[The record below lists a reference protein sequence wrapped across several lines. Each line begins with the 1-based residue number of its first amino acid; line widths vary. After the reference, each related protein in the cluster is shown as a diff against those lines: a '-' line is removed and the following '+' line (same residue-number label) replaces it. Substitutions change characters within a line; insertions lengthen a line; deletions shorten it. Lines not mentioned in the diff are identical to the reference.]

1 MLPRDTLAV
10 APLARTAAA
19 GAVEAAGDARQQ
31 AFQRALASQLGKSL
45 QGEILTK
52 LTDGSFIVRVA
63 GTPARMLLPAG
74 FQAGAQVPLTLVA
87 LTPRPAFEVGGGAF
101 TEAGPPLPAGADPHA
116 APLAWLDGSSAR
128 ALGGRGALAQAQVQV
143 KALLAHAP
151 LTPTA
156 QLPQAG
162 LDDIDAA
169 SLSATGRLL
178 GSVLAA
184 ALRAGQ
190 SGDAVVGRLP
200 LLNAPGADSAAL
212 AAALRDGVA
221 RSGLF
226 YESHV
231 ADWAHGQRT
240 LAELAAEPQMAG
252 PRPGA
257 PDADPATASLISMQL
272 AAHEQDRIAW
282 QGQLW
287 PGQPLQLEVRREGR
301 DGPGRDGG
309 DGAAE
314 SSWQSRL
321 RLRFGALGELAAS
334 VVLAGEQLHIEL
346 NAGSAATGALL
357 RAHAG
362 NLAQALAAAGTPLAT
377 LAVNDPKAG
386 DE

>member
-19 GAVEAAGDARQQ
+19 GAVEAVGDARQQ
-31 AFQRALASQLGKSL
+31 AFQRALAGQLGKSL
-45 QGEILTK
+45 QGEILAK
-52 LTDGSFIVRVA
+52 LTDGSFVVRVA

-74 FQAGAQVPLTLVA
+74 AQVGAQLPLTLVA

-116 APLAWLDGSSAR
+116 APLAWLEAGSAR
-128 ALGGRGALAQAQVQV
+128 ALGARGALAQAA
-143 KALLAHAP
+143 ALLAQGH
-151 LTPTA
+151 
-156 QLPQAG
+156 
-162 LDDIDAA
+162 DDARAA
-169 SLSATGRLL
+169 TLSPTGRLL

-200 LLNAPGADSAAL
+200 LLDAPGAGSTAL

-231 ADWAHGQRT
+231 AEWAQGQRT

-252 PRPGA
+252 PRPGS
-257 PDADPATASLISMQL
+257 PDADPAAARLVSMHL
-272 AAHEQDRIAW
+272 AAHEHDRLAW

-287 PGQPLQLEVRREGR
+287 PGQPLQLEVRREVQRDSR
-301 DGPGRDGG
+301 DGSGHDGG
-309 DGAAE
+309 DGE
-314 SSWQSRL
+314 HSWQSRL

-334 VVLAGEQLHIEL
+334 VVLAGDQLHIRL
-346 NAGSAATGALL
+346 DAGSAAAGELL
-357 RAHAG
+357 RAHAAS
-362 NLAQALAAAGTPLAT
+362 LAQALAAAGTPLAT
-377 LAVNDPKAG
+377 LTVNNPKAG